1 MFRKEEMKVP
11 KFIDAI
17 PVYIDCLSQNNTP
30 YIHTKTFSVNLINY
44 GVSLPCTRV
53 TTPNPQARME
63 LRELSYLGFYRFLK
77 KEWALVIFVF
87 IYGMI
92 LT

>member
-1 MFRKEEMKVP
+1 
-11 KFIDAI
+11 
-17 PVYIDCLSQNNTP
+17 
-30 YIHTKTFSVNLINY
+30 
-44 GVSLPCTRV
+44 V